1 MERSP
6 TEPAEALTNGPVTR
20 RMVSTMFGDDDFDGL
35 RVELRDDGVGLVLF
49 DRPERLNAANG
60 QTFATLDR
68 ALRGLGSDNGCGAI
82 VLGGTGRAFC
92 AGMDMA
98 SSRSMP
104 DSQDPI
110 RFIYAEMRRTVG
122 AVLAMRDIP
131 QPVIVAVQGAA
142 AGAGFALAAAS
153 DIRVCAPDAKFMAP
167 FLKLGVSI
175 GDLGLSWMLPRL
187 IGAGAAAEI
196 LYTGRTLGAEEAR
209 ELRFAQ
215 HVVDEPL
222 PTAIELAAEIA
233 ARPRLGVQMS
243 KELLNASIGAGG
255 LREHLELE
263 LRSQVIGLAS
273 ADHRTAVMAF
283 LAGKAKT

>member
-1 MERSP
+1 M
-6 TEPAEALTNGPVTR
+6 TNGPVAR

-35 RVELRDDGVGLVLF
+35 RVELRDDGVGLVMF
-49 DRPERLNAANG
+49 NRPERLNAVTA
-60 QTFATLDR
+60 QSFADLET
-68 ALRGLGSDNGCGAI
+68 ALRRFGADGGCGAVVI
-82 VLGGTGRAFC
+82 GGEGAAFC

-98 SSRSMP
+98 GPRP
-104 DSQDPI
+104 KQDDDPV
-110 RFIYAEMRRTVG
+110 RLAYNGMRRTVA

-131 QPVIVAVQGAA
+131 QPVVVAVQGPAV
-142 AGAGFALAAAS
+142 GAGFALAAAA
-153 DIRVCAPDAKFMAP
+153 DVRVCAPDAKFMAP

-209 ELRFAQ
+209 ELRFVQ
-215 HVVDEPL
+215 HVVDGPL
-222 PTAIELAAEIA
+222 PKAFELAAKIA

-255 LREHLELE
+255 FREHLELE
-263 LRSQVIGLAS
+263 LRSQVIGLVS
-273 ADHRTAVMAF
+273 EDHRAAVLDF
-283 LAGKAKT
+283 LAGRAKR